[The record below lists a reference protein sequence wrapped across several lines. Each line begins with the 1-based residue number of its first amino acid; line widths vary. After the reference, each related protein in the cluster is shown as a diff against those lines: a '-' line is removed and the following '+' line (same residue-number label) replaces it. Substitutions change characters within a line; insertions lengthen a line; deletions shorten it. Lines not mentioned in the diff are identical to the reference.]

1 MKTKNILKA
10 LTASLLGLSLLTSCA
25 NTSKEPGTVTG
36 NDGNDG
42 KELKVLRVA
51 HMTGSPDQYAGFIGT
66 EEGIFEK
73 HGISLEETEFAW
85 GINTIDSVLT
95 GTADTGD
102 LADFAAVNR
111 FGNTL
116 ANNTLVI
123 FSDQSQGSKAK
134 LGGIYVAPQYANDI
148 NALDG
153 SEGWITSIGTV
164 TEYYNWQA
172 QTYLGLDPDKQKSV
186 NTDSISTSIA
196 AAHSGNASAVVA
208 TGAQGEKYEN
218 EGWVKVAELSEA
230 GISVSDYLITT
241 RDFAEKNTELLSN
254 YIKALSESVDFIN
267 ANLDESA
274 SKISAKFGVDA
285 DIFKQDWEQR
295 ILKYG
300 LTEEN
305 AAHLDSINNWAFEHG
320 KFPES
325 YNVRQFYFDGAAK
338 LALPENVTVD
348 LSSVN

>member
-10 LTASLLGLSLLTSCA
+10 LTASLLGLSLLTGCA
-25 NTSKEPGTVTG
+25 NASNEPGTVTG
-36 NDGNDG
+36 KDGR
-42 KELKVLRVA
+42 ELKVLRVA

-66 EEGIFEK
+66 QEGFFEK
-73 HGISLEETEFAW
+73 YGIALEETEFAW

-95 GTADTGD
+95 GTADTGN

-123 FSDQSQGSKAK
+123 FSDQSQGSKGQI
-134 LGGIYVAPQYANDI
+134 GGIYVAPKYANDL

-196 AAHSGNASAVVA
+196 AAHGGNASAVVA
-208 TGAQGEKYEN
+208 TGSQSEKYEN
-218 EGWVKVAELSEA
+218 EGWKKIAGLSDV

-241 RDFAEKNTELLSN
+241 QEFAEKNTELLAN
-254 YIKALSESVDFIN
+254 YLKALSESVDYIN
-267 ANLDESA
+267 SNLDESA
-274 SKISAKFGVDA
+274 NQISAKFGVDA
-285 DIFKQDWEQR
+285 NTFKQEWEQR
-295 ILKYG
+295 NLKYG

-305 AAHLDSINNWAFEHG
+305 AAHLDSINNWAFEHN

-338 LALPENVTVD
+338 LAFPENVTAD
-348 LSSVN
+348 LSSIQ

>member
-1 MKTKNILKA
+1 MKIKNFLRIFA
-10 LTASLLGLSLLTSCA
+10 AVLSVSMLLTGCA

-36 NDGNDG
+36 KDG

-51 HMTGSPDQYAGFIGT
+51 HMTGNPSQHAAYIGT
-66 EEGIFEK
+66 QQGIYEK
-73 HGISLEETEFAW
+73 YGIALEETEFAW
-85 GINTIDSVLT
+85 GINTVDSILT
-95 GTADTGD
+95 GTADIGN

-116 ANNTLVI
+116 AHNTLVI
-123 FSDQSQGSKAK
+123 FSDQAQGTTAK
-134 LGGIYVAPQYANDI
+134 LGGIYVAPKYANDL
-148 NALDG
+148 ASLDG

-172 QTYLGLDPDKQKSV
+172 QTYLGLDPDKQKAV

-196 AAHSGNASAVVA
+196 AAHGGNASAVVA
-208 TGAQGEKYEN
+208 TGSQGEKYEN
-218 EGWVKVAELSEA
+218 EGWVKAAELSDV

-241 RDFAEKNTELLSN
+241 REFGEKNTELLAN
-254 YIKALSESVDFIN
+254 YLKALSESVDYIN
-267 ANLDESA
+267 AHLDESA
-274 SKISAKFGVDA
+274 EKISAKFGIEA
-285 DIFKQDWEQR
+285 DTFKQEWQQR
-295 ILKYG
+295 VLKYG

-305 AAHLDSINNWAFEHG
+305 ASHLDSINNWAFDHG

-338 LALPENVTVD
+338 LAFPENVTAD